1 MPLLFKEKGEK
12 FMDINNIT
20 INAAFYEVYE
30 NVFNE
35 DFFSIL
41 TKLLKNPRIV
51 HLRNKKIDELTDAEK
66 AELIEVS
73 GLTKKYT
80 PRIAYI
86 GNLLYKKQFNG
97 SYQDYLSFLSS
108 LETSELYEDSFVKAI
123 WEKVIAD
130 QKLPNSVKNA

>member
-1 MPLLFKEKGEK
+1 
-12 FMDINNIT
+12 MDINNIT

-97 SYQDYLSFLSS
+97 SYQDFLSFLSS

>member
-1 MPLLFKEKGEK
+1 
-12 FMDINNIT
+12 MDINKIT

>member
-1 MPLLFKEKGEK
+1 
-12 FMDINNIT
+12 MDINNIT

-66 AELIEVS
+66 AEIIEVS

>member
-1 MPLLFKEKGEK
+1 
-12 FMDINNIT
+12 MDINNIT

-86 GNLLYKKQFNG
+86 GNLLYRKQFNG
-97 SYQDYLSFLSS
+97 SYQDFLSFLSS

>member
-1 MPLLFKEKGEK
+1 
-12 FMDINNIT
+12 MDINKIT

-35 DFFSIL
+35 DFFTIL

-51 HLRNKKIDELTDAEK
+51 HLKNKKIEELTDAEK

-97 SYQDYLSFLSS
+97 SYQDFLSFLSS

>member
-1 MPLLFKEKGEK
+1 
-12 FMDINNIT
+12 MDINNIT

-73 GLTKKYT
+73 ALTKKYT

>member
-1 MPLLFKEKGEK
+1 
-12 FMDINNIT
+12 MDINNIT

-51 HLRNKKIDELTDAEK
+51 HLRNKKIEELTDAEK

-130 QKLPNSVKNA
+130 QRLPNSVKNA

>member
-1 MPLLFKEKGEK
+1 
-12 FMDINNIT
+12 MDINKIT

-51 HLRNKKIDELTDAEK
+51 HLRNKKIEELTDAEK

-97 SYQDYLSFLSS
+97 SYQDFLSFLSS

>member
-30 NVFNE
+30 NVFDE

>member
-1 MPLLFKEKGEK
+1 
-12 FMDINNIT
+12 MDINNIT

>member
-1 MPLLFKEKGEK
+1 
-12 FMDINNIT
+12 MDINNIT

-51 HLRNKKIDELTDAEK
+51 HLRNKKIEELTDAEK

-108 LETSELYEDSFVKAI
+108 FETYELYEDSFVKAI

>member
-1 MPLLFKEKGEK
+1 
-12 FMDINNIT
+12 MDINKIT

-97 SYQDYLSFLSS
+97 SYQDFLSFLSS